1 MFGLAPPEVL
11 VGDQEGMEAVMN
23 GGQDAQEDQ
32 EMLQLFENQSWMLR
46 PPVFLDPEDSA
57 DIPEEDVVPR
67 KQASPIQEILKERDQ
82 ELESQLEDDDELGLT
97 VQLARPTYNVDQE
110 AVSFKDRLKANDEA
124 WTNHDLDRLPT
135 RIHQPVAL
143 RQQSASVLA
152 AGRPVVS
159 TLNGRRK
166 LFTPFVSRTG
176 NVQQRQR
183 MRLGAPIPR
192 TPTDTTDG
200 QQQQQQQQMQMQQQ
214 DAETGS
220 AGIWEPA
227 YKAPEPVA

>member
-1 MFGLAPPEVL
+1 
-11 VGDQEGMEAVMN
+11 
-23 GGQDAQEDQ
+23 
-32 EMLQLFENQSWMLR
+32 MLR

-82 ELESQLEDDDELGLT
+82 ELESQLEDEDDELGLT

-143 RQQSASVLA
+143 RQQSASILA

-166 LFTPFVSRTG
+166 LFMPFVSRTG

-183 MRLGAPIPR
+183 QRLGAPIPR
-192 TPTDTTDG
+192 TPSDTTDG
-200 QQQQQQQQMQMQQQ
+200 QQQMQQMQ

-227 YKAPEPVA
+227 YKAPEPMQH